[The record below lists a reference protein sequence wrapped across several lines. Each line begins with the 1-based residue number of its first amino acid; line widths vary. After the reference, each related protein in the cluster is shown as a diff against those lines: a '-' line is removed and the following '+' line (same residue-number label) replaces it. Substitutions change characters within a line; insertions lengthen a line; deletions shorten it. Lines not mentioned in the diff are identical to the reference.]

1 MELKGERIMI
11 TPTRVSYAV
20 LAATIILAKLLH
32 LGAPLLVVLFSYF
45 ALRQLYFLTT
55 RKWLA
60 LALFIIAVAG
70 IAAAGVYF
78 TRAAILA
85 LPDVADTSIP
95 SASAWAQK
103 RQIELPFS
111 DFDSLRQV
119 VVNTLG
125 EEANYLRNV
134 ANVAKATTTNLV
146 FSILGI
152 VAAASLFFKTGLDPY
167 RGTHRVKNNLYSI
180 CCEQVARR
188 FRDFYRSFATVM
200 GAQITISLINT
211 ALTSI
216 FLLAIR
222 MPHAPL
228 LIVVTFLCGL
238 VPIVGNLVSNTIIVF
253 VALTVSLKLAI
264 SALVFLIVI
273 HKLEY
278 VLNSK
283 IIGDRIR
290 NPVWLTLIALIL
302 GERLMGIPGLILAPV
317 VLNYLRVEMLTVE
330 VPAQRE
336 EVEALN
342 RRAVRS
348 AELIERLGRIG
359 PEEVQNYFL
368 RLAQEKGFLET
379 VFNAIQEGIIVTDS
393 KGRITYLNDAAC
405 ALFGLEAA
413 EAIGKRLDE
422 RIGGLDWGSLTQ
434 SGGPVSHDV
443 EIFYPQN
450 RFINF
455 YVVPLVM
462 EQREPTVA
470 GGGDSGGIVAGIH
483 R

>member
-1 MELKGERIMI
+1 MI

-20 LAATIILAKLLH
+20 LAVTIILAKLLH

-45 ALRQLYFLTT
+45 ALRQFYFFTR

-60 LALFIIAVAG
+60 LALFIVVVAG
-70 IAAAGVYF
+70 IVTAGVYF
-78 TRAAILA
+78 TRVAVLA

-103 RQIELPFS
+103 RQIDLPFT
-111 DFDSLRQV
+111 DFESLRQV
-119 VVNTLG
+119 VVGALG
-125 EEANYLRNV
+125 EEANYLRNF
-134 ANVAKATTTNLV
+134 ANVAKATTTNLA

-188 FRDFYRSFATVM
+188 FRDFHRSFATVM

-211 ALTSI
+211 ALTAI
-216 FLLAIR
+216 FLMAIR
-222 MPHAPL
+222 MPHATL

-253 VALTVSLKLAI
+253 IALTVSLKLAI
-264 SALVFLIVI
+264 SALVFLIII

-278 VLNSK
+278 LLNSK

-330 VPAQRE
+330 VPAREE
-336 EVEALN
+336 EVELLS
-342 RRAVRS
+342 R
-348 AELIERLGRIG
+348 
-359 PEEVQNYFL
+359 
-368 RLAQEKGFLET
+368 
-379 VFNAIQEGIIVTDS
+379 
-393 KGRITYLNDAAC
+393 
-405 ALFGLEAA
+405 
-413 EAIGKRLDE
+413 
-422 RIGGLDWGSLTQ
+422 
-434 SGGPVSHDV
+434 
-443 EIFYPQN
+443 
-450 RFINF
+450 
-455 YVVPLVM
+455 
-462 EQREPTVA
+462 
-470 GGGDSGGIVAGIH
+470 
-483 R
+483 

>member
-1 MELKGERIMI
+1 MI
-11 TPTRVSYAV
+11 TPVRVSYAV
-20 LAATIILAKLLH
+20 LAATIILAGILH

-45 ALRQLYFLTT
+45 ALRQLYSLTR

-60 LALFIIAVAG
+60 LTLFIITVVG
-70 IAAAGVYF
+70 IGGAGVYF

-103 RQIELPFS
+103 RQIELPFT
-111 DFDSLRQV
+111 DFESLRQV

-134 ANVAKATTTNLV
+134 ANVAKATTANLV

-180 CCEQVARR
+180 CCDQVSRR

-211 ALTSI
+211 ALTAI
-216 FLLAIR
+216 FLLAVR

-228 LIVVTFLCGL
+228 LIAVTFLCGL
-238 VPIVGNLVSNTIIVF
+238 VPIVGNLLSNTIIVF
-253 VALTVSLKLAI
+253 VALTMSLKLAI
-264 SALVFLIVI
+264 SALVFLVVI

-278 VLNSK
+278 LLNSK

-330 VPAQRE
+330 VPARHE
-336 EVEALN
+336 E
-342 RRAVRS
+342 
-348 AELIERLGRIG
+348 AEVLSR
-359 PEEVQNYFL
+359 
-368 RLAQEKGFLET
+368 
-379 VFNAIQEGIIVTDS
+379 
-393 KGRITYLNDAAC
+393 
-405 ALFGLEAA
+405 
-413 EAIGKRLDE
+413 
-422 RIGGLDWGSLTQ
+422 
-434 SGGPVSHDV
+434 
-443 EIFYPQN
+443 
-450 RFINF
+450 
-455 YVVPLVM
+455 
-462 EQREPTVA
+462 
-470 GGGDSGGIVAGIH
+470 
-483 R
+483 

>member
-1 MELKGERIMI
+1 MELKGGERIMI

-20 LAATIILAKLLH
+20 LAATIILAGFLH

-45 ALRQLYFLTT
+45 ALRQLYFLTR

-70 IAAAGVYF
+70 IATAGVYF

-180 CCEQVARR
+180 CCEEIARR

-200 GAQITISLINT
+200 GAQIMISLINT
-211 ALTSI
+211 VLTAT
-216 FLLAIR
+216 FLLVVH

-228 LIVVTFLCGL
+228 LIAATFLCGL

-264 SALVFLIVI
+264 SALVFLVVI

-278 VLNSK
+278 LLNSK

-330 VPAQRE
+330 VPARRE
-336 EVEALN
+336 EVEVLN
-342 RRAVRS
+342 R
-348 AELIERLGRIG
+348 
-359 PEEVQNYFL
+359 
-368 RLAQEKGFLET
+368 
-379 VFNAIQEGIIVTDS
+379 
-393 KGRITYLNDAAC
+393 
-405 ALFGLEAA
+405 
-413 EAIGKRLDE
+413 
-422 RIGGLDWGSLTQ
+422 
-434 SGGPVSHDV
+434 
-443 EIFYPQN
+443 
-450 RFINF
+450 
-455 YVVPLVM
+455 
-462 EQREPTVA
+462 
-470 GGGDSGGIVAGIH
+470 
-483 R
+483 